1 MSAPSAPSH
10 HVTVYTRVDC
20 HLCDDA
26 VAQVQLIA
34 AETGADW
41 STVDVDADPDDR
53 AEYGDR
59 VPVILVDGVEHGYY
73 RVEPD
78 RLRRALGSGGR
89 R

>member
-1 MSAPSAPSH
+1 MS

-20 HLCDDA
+20 HLCEVA
-26 VAQVQLIA
+26 VAVVESIT
-34 AETGADW
+34 AETGASW

-73 RVEPD
+73 RVEPE
-78 RLRRALGSGGR
+78 RLRRALRG
-89 R
+89 

>member
-1 MSAPSAPSH
+1 MTEQLAGKR

-20 HLCDDA
+20 HLCE
-26 VAQVQLIA
+26 VALADVRAITS
-34 AETGADW
+34 ETGA
-41 STVDVDADPDDR
+41 TYAQVDVDADPDDR

-78 RLRRALGSGGR
+78 RLRRALTR
-89 R
+89 